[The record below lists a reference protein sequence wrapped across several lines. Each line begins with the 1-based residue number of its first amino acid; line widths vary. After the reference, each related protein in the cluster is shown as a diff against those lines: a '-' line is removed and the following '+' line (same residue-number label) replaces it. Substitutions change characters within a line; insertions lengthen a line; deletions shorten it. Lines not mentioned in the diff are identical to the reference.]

1 MSAEAVTDFLDKI
14 AAEPALRDAVR
25 RAVGDREGQAAA
37 TAFAE
42 VGAEHGFVFTAG
54 EVSRV
59 GQDLM
64 ARGDSELGD
73 SELSDSEL
81 SDAELQA
88 VAGGGL
94 WPPMRNFLRNLVP
107 W

>member
-1 MSAEAVTDFLDKI
+1 MSAEAVTDFVDKI
-14 AAEPALRDAVR
+14 AAETALRGTVR

-37 TAFAE
+37 AAFAE
-42 VGAEHGFVFTAG
+42 VGAEHGFVFTAD
-54 EVSRV
+54 EVLRV
-59 GQDLM
+59 SQDLM
-64 ARGDSELGD
+64 ARGDSEF
-73 SELSDSEL
+73 

-94 WPPMRNFLRNLVP
+94 WPPMRSFLRNLVP